1 MGSKGESPLVARV
14 PGLGL
19 AGWTLGL
26 NLGLAALKIG
36 GGIAFASEAVL
47 ADGVHSL
54 SDAAGS
60 AAVLYGRRVAADP
73 PDEEHPYGH
82 EKAESIAAFATGLI
96 LVTAA
101 LSVAWSAIQ
110 RLLGGVPG
118 EPALPALGIAGFAV
132 VVKEVTYRHSMRAAR
147 DTGSA
152 GLEANAV
159 DSRADVWSSLLALV
173 GVLLAR
179 VGLRWADPVTALAVS
194 GLLVASGGRIVRG
207 SLNELLEGRGVAV
220 DGPVRR
226 AALGVP
232 GVLELHGLRTRT
244 MGPFY
249 LVDLKIGVDGQ
260 MAVAEGH
267 GVAGAVAR
275 AVHRAAPEVREV
287 LVHVNPARGA
297 APEPPRPLEVAL
309 GVWVEGGRVLL
320 QLRGRGP
327 FQGFWA
333 LPGGK
338 REPGEGLAA
347 TCRREL
353 REELGSEPE
362 VGGLRLLVD
371 ETLQD
376 GPGAPAGRCVL
387 AVFPFRLPDGADLPP
402 DVAWFGLDELDGL
415 RVLPSDLRFVRAV
428 AAGGAATYLR
438 LTLGAG
444 GDGEPELRPDG

>member
-1 MGSKGESPLVARV
+1 MARV

-19 AGWTLGL
+19 AGWTLGV

-96 LVTAA
+96 LLTAA

-118 EPALPALGIAGFAV
+118 EPALPALGIAAFAV
-132 VVKEVTYRHSMRAAR
+132 VVKEVTYRRSVAAAR
-147 DTGSA
+147 AIGSA
-152 GLEANAV
+152 GLEANAT
-159 DSRADVWSSLLALV
+159 DSRADVWSSLLALA

-179 VGLRWADPVTALAVS
+179 VGLHWADPVTALAVS
-194 GLLVASGGRIVRG
+194 GLLVVSGGRIVRG
-207 SLNELLEGRGVAV
+207 SLNELLEGRGVAA

-232 GVLELHGLRTRT
+232 GVVELHGLRTRT

-249 LVDLKIGVDGQ
+249 LVDLKIGVDGRIS
-260 MAVAEGH
+260 VAEGH
-267 GVAGAVAR
+267 AVAR
-275 AVHRAAPEVREV
+275 SVSDAVHRAAPEVREV
-287 LVHVNPARGA
+287 LVHVNPARGGSPAPAPAPVGA
-297 APEPPRPLEVAL
+297 AARPLEVAL

-320 QLRGRGP
+320 QLRRRGP
-327 FQGFWA
+327 FEGFWA

-353 REELGSEPE
+353 REELGAEPE
-362 VGGLRLLVD
+362 VGGLALLVD
-371 ETLQD
+371 ETLED
-376 GPGAPAGRCVL
+376 ARGTPAGRCIL
-387 AVFPFRLPDGADLPP
+387 AVFPFRLPDGAALPP
-402 DVAWFGLDELDGL
+402 DVAWFGLDELEDQ
-415 RVLPSDLRFVRAV
+415 RVLPSDRRFARAV
-428 AAGGAATYLR
+428 AEAGPPAFLRATLAAGAGGA
-438 LTLGAG
+438 
-444 GDGEPELRPDG
+444 PEMRERA